1 MCWWDKMVRNIRSFK
16 DIMWQREI
24 SSWVMTISLLIAI
37 ISIFL
42 IKYDLI
48 YINLA
53 LVFSLL
59 FIVSFIDMRYWDTK
73 RFMLFE

>member
-1 MCWWDKMVRNIRSFK
+1 MVRNIRSFK